1 MKLLN
6 LKQFREL
13 PNGVVFAKYSTCNFE
28 EWQIKSD
35 TWESDFLSQPLLDI
49 DSDTFGNHVDACLSF
64 DSIKEAG
71 VDFHNVGRDG
81 LFEAKQLFAVLEKHE
96 VRGLIER
103 LEQTLVEGYS
113 NV

>member
-49 DSDTFGNHVDACLSF
+49 DSDTFGNHVDALLL
-64 DSIKEAG
+64 KLE
-71 VDFHNVGRDG
+71 
-81 LFEAKQLFAVLEKHE
+81 EAKQNTRLPKTPDTKT
-96 VRGLIER
+96 IEQVQIDILKSSLGIKR
-103 LEQTLVEGYS
+103 LS
-113 NV
+113 